1 MLIESDLL
9 LPLIKKGDRL
19 GAVSE
24 KVLGQVKAGKLTGV
38 YASTAA
44 LQEPLKLT
52 LGLE

>member
-24 KVLGQVKAGKLTGV
+24 KVLGDIKAGRARRCVKDGRHNWIPV
-38 YASTAA
+38 F
-44 LQEPLKLT
+44 
-52 LGLE
+52 